1 GGLTRTV
8 QVEGIESQSAAAEA
22 GLRRGD
28 ALVRVG
34 GVPILC
40 SFDVDRAL
48 LGRNPGDA
56 VPGIYRRAG
65 QEQTVSLTLR
75 KSSGNHGDAIDL
87 VWRKLGLQLTAVGRD
102 AVTQYNSQLNGGLQ
116 VTTVAA
122 NGLAERAGIRKGDI
136 LVGLHQWETLTC
148 DN

>member
-1 GGLTRTV
+1 QTDACINPGNSGGPLINVNGDLVGVNVAIRAGAQGIGFAIPVDTMIETVGQMLHSRRLQYASDGMTVRDSLEQVTGGLTRTV

-56 VPGIYRRAG
+56 VPVIYRRAG
-65 QEQTVSLTLR
+65 Q
-75 KSSGNHGDAIDL
+75 
-87 VWRKLGLQLTAVGRD
+87 
-102 AVTQYNSQLNGGLQ
+102 
-116 VTTVAA
+116 
-122 NGLAERAGIRKGDI
+122 
-136 LVGLHQWETLTC
+136 
-148 DN
+148 